1 MSASSHPPGSASEV
15 LAAATTTTDDGAPGH
30 RRAPSAPSIPTSY
43 DFMDDSERAPP
54 NPGPGAYSLAG
65 DMNHRVGTGS
75 IGVKGYGPLVSGAA
89 RLQAA
94 DARGGG
100 GPGPGAYAAR
110 DPNARRGSFNRAPAT
125 ASFHRPVDDAA
136 PAARARS
143 KLPPQSTPGPT
154 TYAPERAMPPTKLGA
169 GEAAFRDGVR
179 RFGLSASDDAD
190 KPGDSGPSPASY
202 AVLDTR
208 YRTSFNASDPRASAN
223 ASRKLV
229 TASEKRTAGSSS
241 FRGPTPKPPRRSGV
255 STVAGAAVHSRVAFE
270 REEEKRNGSHA
281 ADDKLKRPRAPAPG
295 GYSCFAMR
303 HDAAGALG
311 VGSGRVGSK
320 RGGAAVEAG
329 LGAADANALGFSCE
343 RAEPKTPTRRAA
355 PPKMPTI
362 TGGAEIVEFYDRNER
377 AFARR
382 GAGE

>member
-1 MSASSHPPGSASEV
+1 MTSLSRGGDTVVASRSPSSIPSRDPPPVVAGPAREGFGTSSYRTTAVSE
-15 LAAATTTTDDGAPGH
+15 APG
-30 RRAPSAPSIPTSY
+30 A
-43 DFMDDSERAPP
+43 
-54 NPGPGAYSLAG
+54 GAYDLGGSLVLPTG
-65 DMNHRVGTGS
+65 TSVGTRGFGALAS
-75 IGVKGYGPLVSGAA
+75 AAPRLPRDSG
-89 RLQAA
+89 
-94 DARGGG
+94 DARSN
-100 GPGPGAYAAR
+100 PGPGAYAAR

-190 KPGDSGPSPASY
+190 APGDSGPSPASY

-303 HDAAGALG
+303 HDAAGAPG

-320 RGGAAVEAG
+320 RGGAAAEAG
-329 LGAADANALGFSCE
+329 LGATDASALGFSCA

>member
-1 MSASSHPPGSASEV
+1 
-15 LAAATTTTDDGAPGH
+15 
-30 RRAPSAPSIPTSY
+30 
-43 DFMDDSERAPP
+43 
-54 NPGPGAYSLAG
+54 
-65 DMNHRVGTGS
+65 
-75 IGVKGYGPLVSGAA
+75 
-89 RLQAA
+89 
-94 DARGGG
+94 
-100 GPGPGAYAAR
+100 
-110 DPNARRGSFNRAPAT
+110 
-125 ASFHRPVDDAA
+125 
-136 PAARARS
+136 
-143 KLPPQSTPGPT
+143 
-154 TYAPERAMPPTKLGA
+154 MPPTKLGA

-303 HDAAGALG
+303 HDAAGAPG

-329 LGAADANALGFSCE
+329 LGAADANALGFSCA

>member
-1 MSASSHPPGSASEV
+1 MTSLSRGGDTVVASRSPSSIPSRDPPPVVAGPAREGFGTSSYRTTAVSE
-15 LAAATTTTDDGAPGH
+15 APG
-30 RRAPSAPSIPTSY
+30 A
-43 DFMDDSERAPP
+43 
-54 NPGPGAYSLAG
+54 GAYDLGGSLVLPTG
-65 DMNHRVGTGS
+65 TSVGTRGFGALAS
-75 IGVKGYGPLVSGAA
+75 AAPRLPRDSG
-89 RLQAA
+89 
-94 DARGGG
+94 DARSN
-100 GPGPGAYAAR
+100 PGPGAYAAR

-190 KPGDSGPSPASY
+190 EPGESGPSPASY

-229 TASEKRTAGSSS
+229 TAPRSAQPEARPSAA
-241 FRGPTPKPPRRSGV
+241 RRRSPRGGAR
-255 STVAGAAVHSRVAFE
+255 STAAGAVVHSRCARE
-270 REEEKRNGSHA
+270 EEEKRNGSHA

-295 GYSCFAMR
+295 VQLLATPRCRGRA
-303 HDAAGALG
+303 G

-320 RGGAAVEAG
+320 WGRLEAG
-329 LGAADANALGFSCE
+329 LGAADANALGFSCA
-343 RAEPKTPTRRAA
+343 RAEPK
-355 PPKMPTI
+355 
-362 TGGAEIVEFYDRNER
+362 
-377 AFARR
+377 
-382 GAGE
+382 